1 MFVSAVIAAAGSSQ
15 RMGDDKL
22 IMPVGGIPAVVMAV
36 AAFERCRDIDEIIVV
51 TRREKLKLFRQLFD
65 MAGFSK
71 PVKLTEGAGTR
82 QGSVAKGL
90 EQVDERC
97 EYIAVHDGARPLV
110 TPEQI
115 SECIGHAVE
124 YGAAAVG
131 AKVKDTIKRVGAD
144 GFIECT
150 VDRETLWAVYTPQIF
165 EIGLYRRAMSAAM
178 EQGREYTDDCQL
190 VEAVGQRVYMQHSGY
205 ENLKLTTPEDVF
217 AADAI
222 ARRRLAEREETK

>member
-36 AAFERCRDIDEIIVV
+36 AAFERCCDIDEIIVV
-51 TRREKLKLFRQLFD
+51 TRKEKLKLFRQLFD

-150 VDRETLWAVYTPQIF
+150 VDRSTLWAVYTPQIF
-165 EIGLYRRAMSAAM
+165 EIGLYRRAMSAAV

-190 VEAVGQRVYMQHSGY
+190 VEAVGQRVYMQYGGY

-222 ARRRLAEREETK
+222 ARRRLAEKEEPK